1 MAVFDFCTLQWKN
14 NSHQRIYILIRI
26 YKGEEKRG
34 DIVGEEETA
43 HKGSGGG

>member
-1 MAVFDFCTLQWKN
+1 MN
-14 NSHQRIYILIRI
+14 IRI

-43 HKGSGGG
+43 HKGSAGG